1 MCWPLHQAPSR
12 SRLTNKAGFSS
23 PPGYRRQL
31 DLMERSYSWGTS
43 IGSSYGIPQ
52 SSREWHVP
60 VPPSSKNSPTKFSG
74 DPCPYLFERLRLP

>member
-1 MCWPLHQAPSR
+1 
-12 SRLTNKAGFSS
+12 
-23 PPGYRRQL
+23 
-31 DLMERSYSWGTS
+31 MEGSYSWGTS

-74 DPCPYLFERLRLP
+74 DPCFYLFERLRLL